1 MKERVVDKKY
11 DPLVWLG
18 EKIGIRNK
26 DNVGREAAPKK
37 KSSPVKRPA
46 GKA

>member
-1 MKERVVDKKY
+1 VADKKY

-26 DNVGREAAPKK
+26 DNDNREVAPRRDK
-37 KSSPVKRPA
+37 SPVKRPA
-46 GKA
+46 SKG

>member
-18 EKIGIRNK
+18 NKIGIRNK
-26 DNVGREAAPKK
+26 DNHGREVAPTREA
-37 KSSPVKRPA
+37 SPVKRPA
-46 GKA
+46 AR